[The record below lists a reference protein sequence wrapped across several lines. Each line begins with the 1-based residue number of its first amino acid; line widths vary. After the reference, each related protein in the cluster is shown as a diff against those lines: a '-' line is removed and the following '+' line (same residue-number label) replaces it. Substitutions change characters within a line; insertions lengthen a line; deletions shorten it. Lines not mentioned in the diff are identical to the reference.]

1 MPGIACKPNRSPA
14 QRVRFGK
21 EKQHHRSI
29 GRRLRRL
36 MTLWCCF
43 DVAERVGFDL
53 RCGAGRLGLQSA
65 PGALPRALGFES
77 CDTKTNRT
85 PFAGCPVCFGGAGGI
100 RTHVPVKANGFR
112 DRPVM
117 TASIP
122 LRMKFSGRRDRGGLR
137 EVEAPSRF
145 ELEQSGICSPLPYHL
160 AMAPYGAGNEI
171 RTRYLH
177 LGKVA
182 LCQMSYARKWCLRP
196 ELNWRHADFQSAAL
210 PTELPRQMALL
221 RKTGYWWEQQDS
233 NL

>member
-1 MPGIACKPNRSPA
+1 MGRTQRFFRFRTLENLHKSRLFRVERSTKRFRFRESHLRPLG
-14 QRVRFGK
+14 QPSKLYLHPIRFGK
-21 EKQHHRSI
+21 WGELMGRTQRFFRFRTLENLHKSRLFRVERS
-29 GRRLRRL
+29 
-36 MTLWCCF
+36 
-43 DVAERVGFDL
+43 
-53 RCGAGRLGLQSA
+53 
-65 PGALPRALGFES
+65 
-77 CDTKTNRT
+77 TKR
-85 PFAGCPVCFGGAGGI
+85 F
-100 RTHVPVKANGFR
+100 RFR

-137 EVEAPSRF
+137 KVEAPSRF

-210 PTELPRQMALL
+210 PTELPRQMACFE
-221 RKTGYWWEQQDS
+221 RRDMVGTTGLEPVTPC
-233 NL
+233 L

>member
-1 MPGIACKPNRSPA
+1 M
-14 QRVRFGK
+14 
-21 EKQHHRSI
+21 
-29 GRRLRRL
+29 
-36 MTLWCCF
+36 
-43 DVAERVGFDL
+43 
-53 RCGAGRLGLQSA
+53 
-65 PGALPRALGFES
+65 
-77 CDTKTNRT
+77 
-85 PFAGCPVCFGGAGGI
+85 
-100 RTHVPVKANGFR
+100 PVKANGFR

-137 EVEAPSRF
+137 KVEAPSRF

-210 PTELPRQMALL
+210 PTELPRQMACFE
-221 RKTGYWWEQQDS
+221 RRDMVGTTGLEPVTPC
-233 NL
+233 L